1 MVLMSPPPGAE
12 AVRRIDQFV
21 PSFVKHDAIS
31 NHVHQLRRLLR
42 SAGYS
47 SDIWYEHLDPRLEG
61 EARPFAGCD
70 PRPDPERLILYH
82 ASTQSDMTDWLVGA
96 ARGGQALGLDYHN
109 ITPSGYFARWEP
121 LAARSMDLARRQL
134 RELVPWAA
142 LAVADSAY
150 NAAELAALGHAGAEV
165 CPLLLDLGEFHGAAD
180 PAAAARLTGGR
191 TGPLWLFVGRVAP
204 NKCQHDVIAA
214 FAVYRRL
221 FQPDARLA
229 LLGGATSARY
239 LLALQ
244 AMVEDLELGDSVE
257 FVGSAGF
264 AEMLAYF
271 AGADAF
277 VCLSEHEGFCVPLI
291 EAMEAGVPVVAYRSS
306 AVTETV
312 ASAGILLDDK
322 DPLSVAAAVD
332 ALLSDGDRRRAAV
345 DSGRRRAQDFSMTQ
359 TAPRWLAQLERLGG
373 APPDPV
379 PKA

>member
-1 MVLMSPPPGAE
+1 MVVMSPSAVIE

-31 NHVHQLRRLLR
+31 NHVQQVRRLLR

-47 SDIWYEHLDPRLEG
+47 SDIYYEHLDPRLDG
-61 EARPFAGCD
+61 EARPFVECD

-82 ASTQSDMTDWLVGA
+82 ASTQSDMTDWLVGS
-96 ARGGQALGLDYHN
+96 ARGGQALALDYHN
-109 ITPSGYFARWEP
+109 ITPSEYFARWEP

-150 NAAELAALGHAGAEV
+150 NASELAAMGHTRTEV
-165 CPLLLDLGEFHGAAD
+165 CPLLLDLEELHRTPAAD
-180 PAAAARLTGGR
+180 TAARLAGRR

-204 NKCQHDVIAA
+204 NKCQHDIIAA

-221 FQPDARLA
+221 YQPGARLA
-229 LLGGATSARY
+229 ILGGATSARY
-239 LLALQ
+239 LLSLQ
-244 AMVEDLELGDSVE
+244 AMAEELELGDSVE

-271 AGADAF
+271 AAADAF

-291 EAMEAGVPVVAYRSS
+291 EAMETGVPVVAYRSS

-322 DPLSVAAAVD
+322 DPLAVAAAVE
-332 ALLSDGDRRRAAV
+332 ALLSDDERRRAAV
-345 DSGRRRAQDFSMTQ
+345 AAGRNRALDFSMSRTGPQ
-359 TAPRWLAQLERLGG
+359 WLAELERSGG
-373 APPDPV
+373 PSPDFV
-379 PKA
+379 ARA

>member
-1 MVLMSPPPGAE
+1 MVVVSPSAVIE

-31 NHVHQLRRLLR
+31 NHVQQVRRLLR

-47 SDIWYEHLDPRLEG
+47 SEIYYEHLDPRLEG
-61 EARPFAGCD
+61 EARPFAACD

-82 ASTQSDMTDWLVGA
+82 ASTQSDMADWLVGA
-96 ARGGQALGLDYHN
+96 ARGGQALALDYHN
-109 ITPSGYFARWEP
+109 ITPSEYFARWEP

-150 NAAELAALGHAGAEV
+150 NAAELAALGHTRTTV
-165 CPLLLDLGEFHGAAD
+165 CPLLLDLEELHQTPAAD
-180 PAAAARLTGGR
+180 TAARLAAR
-191 TGPLWLFVGRVAP
+191 RSGPLWLFVGRVAP
-204 NKCQHDVIAA
+204 NKCQHDIVAA

-221 FQPDARLA
+221 YRPGARLA
-229 LLGGATSARY
+229 ILGGATSARY
-239 LLALQ
+239 LLSLQ
-244 AMVEDLELGDSVE
+244 AMAEELELGDSVE
-257 FVGSAGF
+257 FVGSAAF

-271 AGADAF
+271 AAADAF
-277 VCLSEHEGFCVPLI
+277 VCLSEHEGFCVPLV

-322 DPLSVAAAVD
+322 DPLVVAAAVE
-332 ALLSDGDRRRAAV
+332 ALLSDDERRRAAV
-345 DSGRRRAQDFSMTQ
+345 EAGRSRALEFSMSRTG
-359 TAPRWLAQLERLGG
+359 PRWLAELERLGG
-373 APPDPV
+373 PSPDSV
-379 PKA
+379 AKA